1 MPLFKKK
8 VPYDQLRPYVVS
20 ELHKEESCSRGSD
33 SADDK
38 EDTNSD
44 DSLSDDSINDS
55 SKLHKGNVYFHLLQI
70 VDLLQ
75 ILV

>member
-1 MPLFKKK
+1 MPLFEKK

-20 ELHKEESCSRGSD
+20 ELHKKESCSRGSD

-38 EDTNSD
+38 EDTD
-44 DSLSDDSINDS
+44 SDDSINDS